1 MLCLLIRIVYS
12 YASHAEYEL
21 VDVSSRLPALIR
33 RPGLHTWK
41 PSVDKKVDTSF
52 ATYGSFMENLSDEK
66 KGESKMLES
75 HWPPAKKEAERLHLE
90 RW

>member
-1 MLCLLIRIVYS
+1 MIVYLYTS
-12 YASHAEYEL
+12 YAEYEL

-41 PSVDKKVDTSF
+41 PSVDKAIDTSF
-52 ATYGSFMENLSDEK
+52 ATYGSFMDHLSDEK

-75 HWPPAKKEAERLHLE
+75 HWPPAKKEAEELHLE